1 MLHIAPVTHSDGAD
15 APASGRDPLSLV
27 AQLVRQCPG
36 WDDPDLEVRELA
48 GGITNRNVLVAAR
61 GQRAV
66 ARLPGARTEL
76 LGIDRSNEVEAAT
89 RAASLGI
96 GPGIL
101 GTLPVVGT
109 SLIEYIDGFH
119 LEGEPFVERLA
130 DVVGVLRRFH
140 AGPPL
145 RASFPVHRVVE
156 RHARDAAAHGVVVPA
171 RFERLHVASRRIE
184 EAMRQSPVPLVPC
197 HNDLLPG
204 NVLFE
209 RQRNDGVAPRIL
221 LLDYEYAGM
230 NDPSFDLGN
239 LSVNCGLGSA
249 GDEALLRA
257 YYGSMRTHD
266 WARLQLMKVMSEFR
280 EGMWAVVQQ
289 AISELDTDF
298 AAYADTRLGNCEALV
313 AGTDFETWLVEAAR

>member
-1 MLHIAPVTHSDGAD
+1 MLHIAPVARTNGTD
-15 APASGRDPLSLV
+15 APDGGGDPLGLV

-36 WDDPDLEVRELA
+36 WDLPDLEVHELT
-48 GGITNRNVLVAAR
+48 GGITNRNMLVAAG
-61 GQRAV
+61 GQMAV

-76 LGIDRSNEVEAAT
+76 LGIDRANEAEAAA

-96 GPGIL
+96 GPAIL
-101 GTLPVVGT
+101 ATLPVVGT
-109 SLIEYIDGFH
+109 SLVEYVDGFH

-130 DVVGVLRRFH
+130 DVVQVLRRFH
-140 AGPPL
+140 SGPPL

-156 RHARDAAAHGVVVPA
+156 RHASDAAAHGVVPPA
-171 RFERLHVASRRIE
+171 VFGRLQEASRRIE
-184 EAMRQSPVPLVPC
+184 DAMRQSPVPLVPC

-209 RQRNDGVAPRIL
+209 RQRHDGATPRIL

-239 LSVNCGLGSA
+239 LSVNCGLGAA

-257 YYGSMRTHD
+257 YYGIVRSHD

-298 AAYADTRLGNCEALV
+298 AAYADERLGNCEALV
-313 AGTDFETWLVEAAR
+313 AGRDFDAWLHDAAG